1 MQILEDHN
9 KQLESQLHRLRELL
23 LQVVSEQGSGE
34 KPILGVGFAITE
46 LGQWHNGMV
55 KRWGGKGHRIMTT
68 CLLSP
73 ASSRVRWQRFSSLF
87 LGFISTS
94 V

>member
-23 LQVVSEQGSGE
+23 LQVLSGQGSGE
-34 KPILGVGFAITE
+34 AHP
-46 LGQWHNGMV
+46 
-55 KRWGGKGHRIMTT
+55 WGGLCHNRAGAVAESDGQKGRRTRTEDHDKP
-68 CLLSP
+68 LLSP
-73 ASSRVRWQRFSSLF
+73 ASSRVRWQWFSSLF
-87 LGFISTS
+87 LGFISIS